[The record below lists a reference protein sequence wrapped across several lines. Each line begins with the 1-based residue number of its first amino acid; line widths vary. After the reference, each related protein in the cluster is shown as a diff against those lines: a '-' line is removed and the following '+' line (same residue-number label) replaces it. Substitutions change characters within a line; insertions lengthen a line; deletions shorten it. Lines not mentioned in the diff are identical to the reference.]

1 MIQGSPITANF
12 RKVFASPVSQ
22 GRPAS
27 VPTYLFGRT
36 WPSVDAVSSCLS
48 PQQMTSG
55 LARAYP
61 LVLRPKNGDYP
72 GSVASSLTVLDMR
85 HVESVLGM
93 SEGYVLDFTD
103 STFGDFF
110 EDLGID
116 IGAPKYCIDGT
127 SKAKR
132 LRRLLRSAEPEE
144 AARVLNGL
152 LDYQVGCARSAPPDE
167 DIQAYL
173 RLLERLRG
181 TADSKPAVNDR
192 TALLGLKF
200 NPALF
205 DPLTVN
211 DRVGKVLADRM
222 AEAQLCLQAGANL
235 AAVILSGSVLEGLCL
250 GVGMRHTD
258 PVSRAF
264 RECFRRD
271 PPKLE
276 EWTLNQWIGVFRH
289 LQWFSPTTEKFAHA
303 LREFRNYIHPSV
315 HMRAEHSPDYN
326 TALIAFQVVVG
337 AAEDLSRMQAAKE
350 SQGNG

>member
-1 MIQGSPITANF
+1 
-12 RKVFASPVSQ
+12 
-22 GRPAS
+22 
-27 VPTYLFGRT
+27 
-36 WPSVDAVSSCLS
+36 
-48 PQQMTSG
+48 

-61 LVLRPKNGDYP
+61 LVLRPKTGDYP
-72 GSVASSLTVLDMR
+72 ASVASSLTVLDMR

-103 STFGDFF
+103 RTFGDFF

-116 IGAPKYCIDGT
+116 ISAPTYCVDGT

-132 LRRLLRSAEPEE
+132 LRRFLRSAEPEE
-144 AARVLNGL
+144 AARVLNAL
-152 LDYQVGCARSAPPDE
+152 LEYQVGCAKSAPSNE
-167 DIQAYL
+167 DVQGYL

-181 TADSKPAVNDR
+181 TTDSKPAVNDR

-200 NPALF
+200 NPNLF
-205 DPLTVN
+205 DALAIN
-211 DRVGKVLADRM
+211 ERFGKVLADRM
-222 AEAQLCLQAGANL
+222 AEAQVCLQAGANL

-250 GVGMRHTD
+250 GVGQRQTQ

-264 RECFRRD
+264 QECFRRN
-271 PPKLE
+271 PPNLE

-289 LQWFSPTTEKFAHA
+289 LAWFSPTTEKFAHA

-315 HMRAEHSPDYN
+315 HMRAAHSPDHN
-326 TALIAFQVVVG
+326 AALIAFQVVVG

-350 SQGNG
+350 SKGNG